1 MTRCRAGAGNQNA
14 TINNVTAIQMS
25 QAMTRRDGCNC
36 TVTGWLDPGNRM
48 GKASAWSSRL
58 LSALRAVLSE
68 GSMVLPVTAAGR
80 GAVVG
85 GRARERVVWVG
96 PAAVAGFVVTT
107 EAGADVGAEPEATA
121 VGPGGAAVV
130 GTLPAGSPVDLDAV
144 VGVVPPG
151 AGSEGVVGGAVTAVV
166 GLDPPRSP
174 PSSGIVVPVVAVGVD
189 DVGVEVEGVDVGV
202 EVEDEDVDDVV
213 PPTLPPSPGPIRVG
227 IGPLAVV
234 TVDPVP
240 VVGTVLAV
248 EGVVV
253 GPLVAGV
260 LVVGP
265 AVVVVAV
272 AAAVVVVETLT
283 ALPSTPSSATV
294 TKVSARAI
302 PAGEA
307 AKARHDSD
315 AIMMAANAARVGS
328 LRRLLALVTLSDFSP
343 VPDPARTLKADG
355 ANGAACRAKSTLQVG
370 NGEAVARGHRRR

>member
-1 MTRCRAGAGNQNA
+1 
-14 TINNVTAIQMS
+14 
-25 QAMTRRDGCNC
+25 MTRRDGCNC

-189 DVGVEVEGVDVGV
+189 DVGVEVEDVDEDV
-202 EVEDEDVDDVV
+202 EVEDVDDVV
-213 PPTLPPSPGPIRVG
+213 PPPTLPPSPGPIRVG

-343 VPDPARTLKADG
+343 VPDPARTLKAHGTNDSTTR
-355 ANGAACRAKSTLQVG
+355 ANSTLQVR
-370 NGEAVARGHRRR
+370 NSRAIARGDGRHWA